1 MNNRNILVIAA
12 HPDDE
17 VIGCAGTIGKHIKDG
32 DVVYVMSFTDG
43 VGSRNNIVN
52 HSEKEIRN
60 EAAAQA
66 AKKIGFTWVAI
77 GDFPDNRLDQ
87 VALLDLVKFI
97 EETKEKIKPKIIY
110 THSNADLNIDHQ
122 RVHQATL
129 TAFRPQPDELWE
141 EIRAY
146 EVASSTEWG
155 LIAFNPTL
163 FVNITEYIEVKKAAL
178 LCYKNE
184 MRLPPHA
191 RSVDGIESLSKLRG
205 AQAGFQYAESFEII
219 RKRVF

>member
-1 MNNRNILVIAA
+1 MNNINILVIAA

-43 VGSRNNIVN
+43 VGSRNNITSD
-52 HSEKEIRN
+52 SEKEIRN

-66 AKKIGFTWVAI
+66 AKKIGFTWI
-77 GDFPDNRLDQ
+77 SMGNFPDNRLDQ

-97 EETKEKIKPKIIY
+97 EATKEKIKPKIIY

-141 EIRAY
+141 EIRTY

-155 LIAFNPTL
+155 IAAFNPTL
-163 FVNITEYIEVKKAAL
+163 FVNITEHIEMKKAAL
-178 LCYKNE
+178 LCYKHE
-184 MRLPPHA
+184 MREPPHA
-191 RSVDGIESLSKLRG
+191 RSIDGIESLSKLRG
-205 AQAGFQYAESFEII
+205 AQAGFEHAESFEII